1 MKGGAPFGTPSFNRT
16 TCNGYAFRAPT
27 SVCWMQSTLRH
38 KCCLGSSNS
47 ISLFCCYLGIIW
59 HFLLHFIHLPS
70 CGYFFYISAFAF
82 LFFLFFSLFLF
93 QPFNFFHCSRQDWWS
108 DICLIPSPHKACLRY
123 FWSWQVISC
132 RQMPTNIFFFD
143 TAFQKFKQLG
153 MEKSIDLAFF
163 EFEYTILCWL
173 WYYVKLW

>member
-1 MKGGAPFGTPSFNRT
+1 MKGEHWWNVPETTNFFSPAFYQVCPYIYSSVKGNSPKVSAFRDPNLSLFLFESMKGGAPFGRPSFNRT

-38 KCCLGSSNS
+38 KCCLGRSNS

-59 HFLLHFIHLPS
+59 HFLLHFIPLPS

-93 QPFNFFHCSRQDWWS
+93 HPFNFFHCSRPED
-108 DICLIPSPHKACLRY
+108 
-123 FWSWQVISC
+123 
-132 RQMPTNIFFFD
+132 
-143 TAFQKFKQLG
+143 
-153 MEKSIDLAFF
+153 
-163 EFEYTILCWL
+163 
-173 WYYVKLW
+173 